1 MNPRIKMPNQTSRS
15 TFARTALAAVAAAT
29 LLGACA
35 PVIIGGAAVG
45 GAMVASD
52 RRTSGAQVD
61 DQGIEMKAGQRI
73 TQAIGDKGHV
83 NVTSF
88 NRQVLLTGEVPS
100 DADKAAAEQAVARI
114 ENVKTVINELAV
126 QPNSSLGTRSNDAL
140 ITSKLKATY
149 VDSRDLFA
157 NAYKVVTERGVVYLM
172 GRVTDREATRG
183 ANLARNVSGV
193 QKVVTLFEIISEDEL
208 AQVRVVTSPP
218 PAASGPKP

>member
-1 MNPRIKMPNQTSRS
+1 MNPRMKTMTSVPRFS
-15 TFARTALAAVAAAT
+15 LARTALAATLAAT

-35 PVIIGGAAVG
+35 PVLIGGAAVG

-61 DQGIEMKAGQRI
+61 DQGIELKAGQRI
-73 TQAIGDKGHV
+73 SQAIGDRGHI

-88 NRQVLLTGEVPS
+88 NRQVLLSGEVPS
-100 DADKAAAEQAVARI
+100 EADKAAVEQAIARV
-114 ENVKTVINELAV
+114 ENVKTVVNELTV
-126 QPNSSLGTRSNDAL
+126 MPNSSLGTRSNDAL

-183 ANLARNVSGV
+183 ANLARNVGGV

-208 AQVRVVTSPP
+208 AQVRVVTAPP